1 MSQKVIAIAA
11 AAALMG
17 LAACGQKPAEEAA
30 PAADTTV
37 TTETAPV
44 DAAVVDPAAAPA
56 DAMAAPAD
64 PMAAPADAAAAAADP
79 ATAAA
84 DAAMAPPAGT
94 DSPGNTG
101 PDKGQRGSK

>member
-1 MSQKVIAIAA
+1 MSQKVIAVATV
-11 AAALMG
+11 AALMG

-37 TTETAPV
+37 TTETMPV
-44 DAAVVDPAAAPA
+44 DAAAVPADPMADPMAAPA

-64 PMAAPADAAAAAADP
+64 AAAVAADP

-84 DAAMAPPAGT
+84 DAAVGAPAVGT

-101 PDKGQRGSK
+101 PDKGRGSN